1 MSQRRRL
8 LVPAVA
14 LVVGWTAANAGAVT
28 KCSVMVRPGSGV
40 IDVFAKGVTGDL
52 FWGDRPGAVNH
63 QFANAATCVA
73 AGKATACEL
82 GATTPD
88 ITLAA
93 ITPPAQC
100 TLYLEDS
107 GPGCAVRIKGCTPGI
122 RADTGFDP
130 RFGTQTSLAGAGIG
144 LSCVLGEV
152 RLVAG
157 FLAGAI
163 PAAGQLLPISGNA
176 DLYALLRNTYGGD
189 SDAGTFALPD
199 LRNAAPSGLTYVI
212 CTTGSIPTAS

>member
-14 LVVGWTAANAGAVT
+14 LFVGWTAANAGAVT
-28 KCSVMVRPGSGV
+28 KCSVMVRPGTGV
-40 IDVFAKGVTGDL
+40 IDVFAKGVSGDL
-52 FWGDRPGAVNH
+52 FWGDRPGAVNRR
-63 QFANAATCVA
+63 FANAATCVA

-88 ITLAA
+88 ITLSA
-93 ITPPAQC
+93 ISPPAQC
-100 TLYLEDS
+100 TLYLKDS
-107 GPGCAVRIKGCTPGI
+107 SPGCAIRIRGCTPGI

-130 RFGTQTSLAGAGIG
+130 HFGTQTSLAVAGTG

-157 FLAGAI
+157 SVAGAM
-163 PAAGQLLPISGNA
+163 PAAGQLLSISGNG
-176 DLYALLRNTYGGD
+176 DLYALLKNTYGGD
-189 SDAGTFALPD
+189 PAAGTFALPD
-199 LRNAAPSGLTYVI
+199 LRNVAPNGLTYVI
-212 CTTGSIPTAS
+212 CTTGGIPTS

>member
-1 MSQRRRL
+1 MSQGRRL

-14 LVVGWTAANAGAVT
+14 LVIGWTAANAGAVT
-28 KCSVMVRPGSGV
+28 KCSVMVRPGTGL

-52 FWGDRPGAVNH
+52 LWGNRPGAVNH

-82 GATTPD
+82 GATTPA

-100 TLYLEDS
+100 TLYLKDS
-107 GPGCAVRIKGCTPGI
+107 GPGCTIRIKGCTPGI
-122 RADTGFDP
+122 RADTGFDA
-130 RFGTQTSLAGAGIG
+130 RFGTDTSLAVAGTG

-157 FLAGAI
+157 FVAGAI
-163 PAAGQLLPISGNA
+163 PAAGQLLPISGNG
-176 DLYALLRNTYGGD
+176 DLYALLQNTYGGD
-189 SDAGTFALPD
+189 PGAGTFALPD
-199 LRNAAPSGLTYVI
+199 LRNAAPSRLTYVI
-212 CTTGSIPTAS
+212 CTNGTIPKAS